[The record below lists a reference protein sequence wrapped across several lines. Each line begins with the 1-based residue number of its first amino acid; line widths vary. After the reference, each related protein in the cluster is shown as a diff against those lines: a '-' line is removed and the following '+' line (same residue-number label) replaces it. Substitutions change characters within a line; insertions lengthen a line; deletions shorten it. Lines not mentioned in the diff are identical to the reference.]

1 MPTGRNLQLLPLRRT
16 LCNDQWDTPTG
27 ATASGGRERGSERER
42 WEKKSDQKYFGDL
55 NLTGRFLIRTDF
67 KYFTFYGSKN
77 IMEE

>member
-1 MPTGRNLQLLPLRRT
+1 MGHAYRRH
-16 LCNDQWDTPTG
+16 CQW
-27 ATASGGRERGSERER
+27 REGERE
-42 WEKKSDQKYFGDL
+42 WEREVREKVDQKYFGDL